1 MGAGGGSW
9 RKLCKSVPALL
20 YRLATSSAHHW
31 LPGCLAA
38 CAPMPARPT
47 SACLP
52 IILQG
57 IIGSVPYNA
66 LIFLTLYLQ
75 LMGAQLAARPHRM
88 IVGRWGQAVLLQ
100 GMAVVVFEPHAFSSG
115 RGNHRPREP
124 CQLPKCVLTMELTRS
139 TTPAGM
145 SNAAASACVAVY
157 LGAGGLGGLLGGW
170 IGDVAAQRFP
180 NHGRIVATQFS
191 VIVGIP
197 FAAIIFKASWEVLVQ
212 ANDSDWCQAK
222 SVVTM
227 CASGP
232 HAATV

>member
-1 MGAGGGSW
+1 MGAGG
-9 RKLCKSVPALL
+9 RLCKSVTALL

-38 CAPMPARPT
+38 CASMPVRPT

-88 IVGRWGQAVLLQ
+88 IVGCGARLYCCKAWRWSCLSRMLSLQAGAITDPLSP
-100 GMAVVVFEPHAFSSG
+100 ANCP
-115 RGNHRPREP
+115 
-124 CQLPKCVLTMELTRS
+124 CVLTMELTRS

-170 IGDVAAQRFP
+170 IGDVAARRFP

-197 FAAIIFKASWEVLVQ
+197 FTALIFKASWEVLVQ

-222 SVVTM
+222 CM
-227 CASGP
+227 ILCALLVHMQRRCELQRG
-232 HAATV
+232 